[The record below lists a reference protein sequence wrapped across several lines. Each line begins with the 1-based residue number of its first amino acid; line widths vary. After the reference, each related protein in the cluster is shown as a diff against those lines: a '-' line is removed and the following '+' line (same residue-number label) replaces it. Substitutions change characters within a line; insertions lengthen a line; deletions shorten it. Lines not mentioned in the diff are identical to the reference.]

1 MRNQDGLTR
10 RLGRRLL
17 VLALLVLALL
27 GAAPSALAID
37 PIDTGRETSLTIDFA
52 VKGMSFTIYRVAEM
66 AGFGTF
72 TPAKGFDD
80 VISADEL
87 TGLDSEG
94 WSALAGTLSGYVGR
108 EGQWQRTQKTGA
120 DGKAHFSGLR
130 VGLYL
135 VLGTPYEK
143 DGKVYQ
149 AQPSLVA
156 LPSRDAKDNWI
167 YCVTVEPKPEKV
179 EHYDEIK
186 VQKVWSDCQSASR
199 PKEITVKLYVND
211 KLYGTAKLNA
221 ANNWRHV
228 WDVSKVRQPA
238 VFKVIESPVPSGYRH
253 SIDYT
258 GSYINRCGRLGKL
271 ITIVNRKHTPVTPSK
286 PGGKLPQTG
295 LLWWPV
301 PLLAG
306 GGMALFLIGWL
317 RRRRDEEA

>member
-1 MRNQDGLTR
+1 MRNTDGFMR
-10 RLGRRLL
+10 RLGGRLL

-66 AGFGTF
+66 TGFGTF

-94 WSALAGTLSGYVGR
+94 WSALAGTLSGYAGSKKPYVDP
-108 EGQWQRTQKTGA
+108 QKTGA
-120 DGKAHFSGLR
+120 NGMTRFTGLK

-135 VLGTPYEK
+135 VLGTPYRK
-143 DGKVYQ
+143 DGKDYM

-167 YCVTVEPKPEKV
+167 YRVTVEPKPGRV

-186 VQKVWSDCQSASR
+186 VQKVWSDGQSASR
-199 PKEITVKLYVND
+199 PKEITVKLYVNNR
-211 KLYGTAKLNA
+211 LYGTAKLNA
-221 ANNWRHV
+221 KNNWRYV
-228 WDVSKVRQPA
+228 WDVSGVRQPA

-258 GSYINRCGRLGKL
+258 GSYINKCGKLGKL

-317 RRRRDEEA
+317 RRRRDEEE